1 MKKLTI
7 TCLGM
12 IAVGAAVA
20 ETGVTEESRLAPD
33 KIKGLLRL
41 LGGRE
46 IVTNGLLRSLAMIL
60 QVLRDFFI

>member
-20 ETGVTEESRLAPD
+20 ETGVTGESKPALD
-33 KIKGLLRL
+33 KTKGLLRL
-41 LGGRE
+41 LGGSE
-46 IVTNGLLRSLAMIL
+46 TVTNGLLPSLAMIL
-60 QVLRDFFI
+60 QVLKY